1 LDILKEASLK
11 GLVMVHQMNS
21 FLLRIVYFCVLTPVG
36 MILRA
41 VGYDP
46 LKLNS
51 QKSSSFWSN
60 KKPSQYDA
68 NFFHKQG

>member
-1 LDILKEASLK
+1 MVN
-11 GLVMVHQMNS
+11 LVNS

-36 MILRA
+36 MVLRA
-41 VGYDP
+41 IGYDP

-51 QKSSSFWSN
+51 QKSSSYWSN
-60 KKPSQYDA
+60 KNPSQYDV